1 MSNLLISYFKYIYF
15 LPIFIES
22 IFISLLLTPIIGSIA
37 RKFKVYDLPPSERKD
52 STAKRRIHDS
62 AKLKLG
68 GVSVIIPFLILI
80 FIYIKINIDLV
91 VFAIGII
98 ILFIGGII
106 DDIYDLSAKIQ
117 FMIQVLAVLII
128 TFAGID
134 INYVSKPLGGIFSLN
149 KIPFEFLGVHLY
161 FVSLFL
167 TIIWVLIIINAV
179 KWMAGSD
186 GLAEGNIS
194 IIAMIIALLSIRFQ
208 TFNTAFMGFIFA
220 GLMIGFLFYNFYPSK
235 IFSGASGK
243 SVYGFII
250 AVLSIYS
257 GAKLASTLMVLAIPI
272 IDLVWVIISR
282 IIEDRPKSLL
292 SLININDKRHLHHR
306 LLDLGFS
313 QKKVALIEYSFTFI
327 LGLIALI
334 ITGFH
339 KAIILAFIIIFIFI
353 VVVSITH
360 ISNKNK
366 SKVLNN

>member
-1 MSNLLISYFKYIYF
+1 MNNFFFVYLKYIYF

-22 IFISLLLTPIIGSIA
+22 FLISLLLTPIVGVIA
-37 RKFKVYDLPPSERKD
+37 RRFKIYDLPPKQRTD
-52 STAKRRIHDS
+52 STANRRIHDT

-68 GVSVIIPFLILI
+68 GVSVIVPFIILILFYVHINTDLII
-80 FIYIKINIDLV
+80 FI
-91 VFAIGII
+91 IGII
-98 ILFIGGII
+98 ILLIGGII

-117 FMIQVLAVLII
+117 LFIQILATLLI

-149 KIPFEFLGVHLY
+149 KIPFNFLGVHLY

-167 TIIWVLIIINAV
+167 TIIWILVIINAV
-179 KWMAGSD
+179 KWMTGSD

-194 IIAMIIALLSIRFQ
+194 IIAIIIALLSVRFQ
-208 TFNTAFMGFIFA
+208 TINTAFLGFIFA
-220 GLMIGFLFYNFYPSK
+220 GLMLGFLFYNFYPSK

-243 SVYGFII
+243 SVYGFIL

-257 GAKLASTLMVLAIPI
+257 GAKLASTLMVLSIPI
-272 IDLVWVIISR
+272 IDLVWVLISR
-282 IIEDRPKSLL
+282 IIEDKPKSLI

-313 QKKVALIEYSFTFI
+313 QRKVALIEYFFTFT

-339 KAIILAFIIIFIFI
+339 KAIILGFVIIFIFI
-353 VVVSITH
+353 IIVSITH
-360 ISNKNK
+360 ISKK
-366 SKVLNN
+366 KLTKEI

>member
-1 MSNLLISYFKYIYF
+1 MNNFLFVYLKYIYF
-15 LPIFIES
+15 FPIFIES
-22 IFISLLLTPIIGSIA
+22 FFISLLLTPIIGIISK
-37 RKFKVYDLPPSERKD
+37 KFKIYDLPPKERTD
-52 STAKRRIHDS
+52 TTANRRIHKT

-68 GVSVIIPFLILI
+68 GVSVIVPFIVLILFYVQI
-80 FIYIKINIDLV
+80 NTDLIVFI
-91 VFAIGII
+91 IGII
-98 ILFIGGII
+98 ILLVGGII
-106 DDIYDLSAKIQ
+106 DDVYDLSAKIQ
-117 FMIQVLAVLII
+117 IFIQILATLFI

-149 KIPFEFLGVHLY
+149 RIPFEFLGVHLY

-167 TIIWVLIIINAV
+167 TIIWILVIINAV

-194 IIAMIIALLSIRFQ
+194 IIAIIIALLSVRFQ
-208 TFNTAFMGFIFA
+208 TINTAFLGFIFA

-257 GAKLASTLMVLAIPI
+257 GAKLASTLMVLSIPV

-282 IIEDRPKSLL
+282 IIEDKPKSLI
-292 SLININDKRHLHHR
+292 SLMNINDKRHLHHR
-306 LLDLGFS
+306 LLDLGLS
-313 QKKVALIEYSFTFI
+313 QRKVALIEYFFTFL

-339 KAIILAFIIIFIFI
+339 KSIILGFVIIFIFI
-353 VVVSITH
+353 LIVSVTH
-360 ISNKNK
+360 ISKK
-366 SKVLNN
+366 KLTKDI